1 MHVLPS
7 PFPWT
12 SVCTLRISF
21 SSPRPLTWNDSLFL
35 SSFRGWHTAES
46 ACVCL
51 WGFTSV
57 LRSHAALELSRES
70 TNIQMLIKQKKK
82 RLGPGVCGC
91 AADRRTHPRSAPS
104 QSHIYHLSRSRRGLG
119 ASRPSLRYSEQTHIL
134 LTACARQVKS
144 TWSTFRRQFT
154 SVM

>member
-104 QSHIYHLSRSRRGLG
+104 QSHIYHLSRSRRALEPHGPAWDTQSKHTSSLLHVLDRWSPHE
-119 ASRPSLRYSEQTHIL
+119 APSEDSL
-134 LTACARQVKS
+134 LL
-144 TWSTFRRQFT
+144 
-154 SVM
+154 